1 MDCGHRRMLDLMCYI
16 AHQWHMFLYQLA
28 QACLRNVLH
37 VIKLIVLKVMV
48 YIKNHAWGKAKL
60 MALILK
66 P

>member
-1 MDCGHRRMLDLMCYI
+1 MCYI

-28 QACLRNVLH
+28 QACLCNVLY
-37 VIKLIVLKVMV
+37 VMKLIVLKVMV